1 MCHKGMA
8 RGSTAAVTLPV
19 VTAIAGKVR
28 PVAVL
33 MEIRPFT
40 SDPLLSPRRSDGQES
55 TSSSRRRRSCGS
67 KSKNVRTLS
76 HGHKF
81 ISRDPTGDG
90 ACAALV
96 PRPALAPGGASWSHQ
111 SCGPPAQL

>member
-40 SDPLLSPRRSDGQES
+40 SDPLLSPRGSDGQDGTGSGES
-55 TSSSRRRRSCGS
+55 DIYPA
-67 KSKNVRTLS
+67 RTHIQRFTTVILY
-76 HGHKF
+76 HG
-81 ISRDPTGDG
+81 
-90 ACAALV
+90 
-96 PRPALAPGGASWSHQ
+96 PRAV
-111 SCGPPAQL
+111 